1 MRTYLLRRLLHLVF
15 VLLLVSVLVFIV
27 MRLIPG
33 DPANIMLGTEATPEM
48 IEEAREAMGLN
59 RPMVVQYGLWLRGLV
74 GGDLGRSWVTEA
86 SVVSLIGRRFPAS
99 LQLALFS
106 AAIGVIVGIPTGV
119 LAALRPRGLLSGIG
133 NLAALVGICVPNFWI
148 GQLLILLFAVNL
160 RWLPSSGYVPLLED
174 PVAAFRVSV
183 LPAVAI
189 GIGLAGPL
197 MRYTRSG
204 MLEVLRSDYVR
215 TARAKGVPEV
225 SVTFRHALRNAMLS
239 VVTILGLQFGALFG
253 NQIIVEQVFV
263 WPGLGTLV
271 LSAIGQ
277 RDYAVMQGVVLLSAT
292 IYVML
297 NLLTDIT
304 YGLLDPRI
312 RYD

>member
-1 MRTYLLRRLLHLVF
+1 LVF

-48 IEEAREAMGLN
+48 IAEARESMGLN
-59 RPMVVQYGLWLRGLV
+59 RPLAVQYLLWLRGLV

-86 SVVSLIGRRFPAS
+86 SVVSLIERRFPAS

-119 LAALRPRGLLSGIG
+119 LAALRPRGVLSGIG

-215 TARAKGVPEV
+215 TARAKGVSEV
-225 SVTFRHALRNAMLS
+225 NVTVRHALRNALLS
-239 VVTILGLQFGALFG
+239 VVTVLGLQFGALFG

-292 IYVML
+292 IYVLL

>member
-59 RPMVVQYGLWLRGLV
+59 RPMVVQYGLWLRGLI
-74 GGDLGRSWVTEA
+74 GGDLGHSWVTEA

-119 LAALRPRGLLSGIG
+119 LAALRPRGFLSGIG

-174 PVAAFRVSV
+174 PIAAFRVSV

-204 MLEVLRSDYVR
+204 MLDVLRSDYVR

-225 SVTFRHALRNAMLS
+225 NVTFRHALRNAMLS

-292 IYVML
+292 IYVLL

>member
-1 MRTYLLRRLLHLVF
+1 MRNYLLRRLLHLVF
-15 VLLLVSVLVFIV
+15 VLLLVSILVFFV

-33 DPANIMLGTEATPEM
+33 DPAGIMLGTEATPEM
-48 IEEAREAMGLN
+48 IAEAREVMGLN
-59 RPMVVQYGLWLRGLV
+59 RPLVWQYGVWLRDLLR
-74 GGDLGRSWVTEA
+74 GDLGRSWVTHA
-86 SVVSLIGRRFPAS
+86 SVVSLIARRFPAS
-99 LQLALFS
+99 LQLALF
-106 AAIGVIVGIPTGV
+106 AATIGVVIGIPAGV
-119 LAALRPRGLLSGIG
+119 FSALRPRGVLSGLG

-148 GQLLILLFAVNL
+148 GQLLIMLFAIQL
-160 RWLPSSGYVPLLED
+160 RWLPASGYVPLLEG
-174 PVAAFRVSV
+174 PAAAFRVSV

-215 TARAKGVPEV
+215 TARAKGVSEFN
-225 SVTFRHALRNAMLS
+225 VTIRHALRNALLS
-239 VVTILGLQFGALFG
+239 VVTVLGLQFGALFG
-253 NQIIVEQVFV
+253 NQIIVEEVFV

-277 RDYAVMQGVVLLSAT
+277 RDYAVMQGVVLLSAA
-292 IYVML
+292 IYVFL

-312 RYD
+312 RYE

>member
-297 NLLTDIT
+297 NLVTDIT

>member
-1 MRTYLLRRLLHLVF
+1 MRNYLLRRLLHLVL
-15 VLLLVSVLVFIV
+15 VLFLVSLLVFIV

-33 DPANIMLGTEATPEM
+33 DPASIMLGTEATPDM
-48 IEEAREAMGLN
+48 IREARAVMGLD
-59 RPMVVQYGLWLRGLV
+59 RPWVLQYGVWLRGLLR
-74 GGDLGRSWVTEA
+74 GDLGQSWVTHA

-99 LQLALFS
+99 LQLALAA
-106 AAIGVIVGIPTGV
+106 AAIGVIIGV
-119 LAALRPRGLLSGIG
+119 PAGVYSALRPRGVLSGLG

-148 GQLLILLFAVNL
+148 GQLLILVFAVQL
-160 RWLPSSGYVPLLED
+160 RWLPSSGYVPLFEG
-174 PVAAFRVSV
+174 PVGAFRVSV

-204 MLEVLRSDYVR
+204 MIEVLRSDYVR
-215 TARAKGVPEV
+215 TARAKGVPETQ
-225 SVTFRHALRNAMLS
+225 VTVRHALRNALLS
-239 VVTILGLQFGALFG
+239 VVTVLGLQFGALFG
-253 NQIIVEQVFV
+253 NQIIVEEVFV

-277 RDYAVMQGVVLLSAT
+277 RDYAVMQGVVLLSAA
-292 IYVML
+292 IYVIL

-312 RYD
+312 RYE

>member
-119 LAALRPRGLLSGIG
+119 LAALRPRGFLSGIG

-297 NLLTDIT
+297 NLVTDIT